1 MLSSLEIFQNS
12 IKTQRTLEIYTERL
26 EQFHKFTKIKNYDSY
41 TTMDHKQVENLVM
54 EYVIY
59 LKKKVE
65 KGIIG
70 PNAIAQRIAPID
82 LFMSQ
87 NDVMINTKKVHRM
100 YPRKVKAKGALP
112 YTLEDLQAMLEST
125 RNPRDKAI
133 ITYFSS
139 TGARPGS
146 VSDLKMKHLKDMDLG
161 CMAVTIYED
170 DIEEYPGFITPEGVH
185 YLKRYFAERE
195 FHGEK
200 IDEESPV
207 FRNAYRK
214 KIAWRNVKSISQ
226 QALKGLMWDI
236 VQRAKLRKKMPDSGM
251 KHQKAL
257 FGAFRKWYETTLNNL
272 NEVNANVTEKLMGH
286 RNDLRGTYYNPN
298 LEVRFENFKKAIP
311 YLTIS
316 DKQRDAVKLKKLES
330 KDDTIQELTNKI
342 ENQFKDNKTIR
353 EELQEIRLAFSK
365 ISTVTMRRKD
375 YEKSVDVF
383 NKTLDKTVNKKMD
396 GTIITKE
403 ERDKELITEE

>member
-1 MLSSLEIFQNS
+1 MLSSLEIFQSS

-26 EQFHKFTKIKNYDSY
+26 EQFHKFTKIKSYDSY

-59 LKKKVE
+59 LKKKIE

-87 NDVMINTKKVHRM
+87 NDVMINTKKIHRM

-112 YTLEDLQAMLEST
+112 YTLEDLQAMMEST

-133 ITYFSS
+133 ISFFSS

-146 VSDLKMKHLKDMDLG
+146 VADLKMKHLKDMDLG
-161 CMAVTIYED
+161 CMSVTIYGD
-170 DIEEYPGFITPEGVH
+170 DIEEYPGFITPEGVR
-185 YLKRYFAERE
+185 YLKKYFADRE

-200 IDEESPV
+200 INEESPV

-214 KIAWRNVKSISQ
+214 KIAWRNVKPISN
-226 QALKGLMWDI
+226 QALKQSMWDI
-236 VQRAKLRKKMPDSGM
+236 VQRAKLRKKMSDSGM

-316 DKQRDAVKLKKLES
+316 DKQRDALKIQRLENKDDKIQQLEERIDRTERNAKALFNEVLEGKLKAVILDGK
-330 KDDTIQELTNKI
+330 
-342 ENQFKDNKTIR
+342 R
-353 EELQEIRLAFSK
+353 YLQEVK
-365 ISTVTMRRKD
+365 
-375 YEKSVDVF
+375 
-383 NKTLDKTVNKKMD
+383 
-396 GTIITKE
+396 
-403 ERDKELITEE
+403 